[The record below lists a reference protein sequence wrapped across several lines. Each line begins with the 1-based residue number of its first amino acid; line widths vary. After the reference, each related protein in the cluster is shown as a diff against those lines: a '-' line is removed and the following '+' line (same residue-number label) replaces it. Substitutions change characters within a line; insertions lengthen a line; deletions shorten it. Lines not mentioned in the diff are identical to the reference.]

1 MNPPPRLACQQCK
14 SRKIKCDKGA
24 PCSACRNSGLSCHA
38 VQRARLPR
46 GKTAK
51 GSTSNRDLAARVARI
66 EILLEQQS
74 KQTASQGTT
83 SDQVPVT
90 GNLRNDGLM
99 GVTSEKIA
107 AFVAPDFWSALSSEV
122 HGLREALEDDAEDEA
137 NTHDVELTAKA
148 AGDTCSTNAILFPQW
163 SKSYANPYD
172 DPPPDVGLR
181 TCCSGAYTWTLVAVA
196 VRAATLLR
204 LGEED
209 PKDFSPFDLQL
220 RQRLFFAIGILDTH
234 SALDRGTI
242 PILPSTSFRA
252 PPLNIND
259 DDMHPTD
266 KAIQP
271 SLQYPTDMSH
281 TAMIYEAMICQ
292 RRLYEISDGVQ
303 NGWEQWT
310 KKVELLNEFKTS
322 ILSERTN
329 FHSYD
334 SPLEMLRRMSAQK
347 IIVSMQLLAR
357 RPPYRQPH
365 NTVPPWDD
373 FDIMKSATEV
383 LEQHLQ
389 PIPVELQPWAWKNW
403 VQWHALAV
411 LLAELMVR
419 PQEPSSDR
427 SYTIA
432 TQSFRHYA
440 RLVAD
445 SESGLLWKPIA
456 KLMRRVQRLR
466 QTPDTAG
473 NKNLAIG
480 TETVFTVPIV
490 TEQTCSSTSNNDLF
504 DLSNW
509 GMNEDDLNVPFLGLE
524 DHVRPQYNDNEDGN
538 ETPWLAWDNFVRDI
552 NFWPP

>member
-1 MNPPPRLACQQCK
+1 
-14 SRKIKCDKGA
+14 
-24 PCSACRNSGLSCHA
+24 
-38 VQRARLPR
+38 
-46 GKTAK
+46 
-51 GSTSNRDLAARVARI
+51 
-66 EILLEQQS
+66 
-74 KQTASQGTT
+74 
-83 SDQVPVT
+83 
-90 GNLRNDGLM
+90 
-99 GVTSEKIA
+99 
-107 AFVAPDFWSALSSEV
+107 
-122 HGLREALEDDAEDEA
+122 
-137 NTHDVELTAKA
+137 
-148 AGDTCSTNAILFPQW
+148 
-163 SKSYANPYD
+163 
-172 DPPPDVGLR
+172 
-181 TCCSGAYTWTLVAVA
+181 
-196 VRAATLLR
+196 
-204 LGEED
+204 
-209 PKDFSPFDLQL
+209 
-220 RQRLFFAIGILDTH
+220 
-234 SALDRGTI
+234 
-242 PILPSTSFRA
+242 
-252 PPLNIND
+252 
-259 DDMHPTD
+259 
-266 KAIQP
+266 
-271 SLQYPTDMSH
+271 MSH

-329 FHSYD
+329 IHSYD

-365 NTVPPWDD
+365 NIVPPWDD

-427 SYTIA
+427 SYIIA
-432 TQSFRHYA
+432 KQSFRHYA

-538 ETPWLAWDNFVRDI
+538 EIPWLAWDNFVRDI
-552 NFWPP
+552 NFSPP

>member
-51 GSTSNRDLAARVARI
+51 GLASNRDLAARVARI

-74 KQTASQGTT
+74 KQTVSQGIA
-83 SDQVPVT
+83 SDQVSIP
-90 GNLRNDGLM
+90 GNLRNDGLV
-99 GVTSEKIA
+99 GVASEKIA
-107 AFVAPDFWSALSSEV
+107 DFVAPDFWNALSSEV
-122 HGLREALEDDAEDEA
+122 HGLREALEDNAEDEA
-137 NTHDVELTAKA
+137 NTHDVEVTGKA

-172 DPPPDVGLR
+172 DLSPDVGLR

-209 PKDFSPFDLQL
+209 PKDFSPFDIQL

-266 KAIQP
+266 KVLQP

-329 FHSYD
+329 VHSYD

-552 NFWPP
+552 NFSPP

>member
-1 MNPPPRLACQQCK
+1 
-14 SRKIKCDKGA
+14 
-24 PCSACRNSGLSCHA
+24 
-38 VQRARLPR
+38 
-46 GKTAK
+46 
-51 GSTSNRDLAARVARI
+51 
-66 EILLEQQS
+66 
-74 KQTASQGTT
+74 
-83 SDQVPVT
+83 
-90 GNLRNDGLM
+90 
-99 GVTSEKIA
+99 
-107 AFVAPDFWSALSSEV
+107 
-122 HGLREALEDDAEDEA
+122 
-137 NTHDVELTAKA
+137 
-148 AGDTCSTNAILFPQW
+148 
-163 SKSYANPYD
+163 
-172 DPPPDVGLR
+172 
-181 TCCSGAYTWTLVAVA
+181 

-209 PKDFSPFDLQL
+209 PKDFSPFDIQL

-329 FHSYD
+329 IHSYD

-552 NFWPP
+552 NFSPP

>member
-1 MNPPPRLACQQCK
+1 MSLCTITDIEAKEMGLGVRSDMLQHY
-14 SRKIKCDKGA
+14 R
-24 PCSACRNSGLSCHA
+24 SAVEELLVR
-38 VQRARLPR
+38 
-46 GKTAK
+46 
-51 GSTSNRDLAARVARI
+51 SN
-66 EILLEQQS
+66 LLQS
-74 KQTASQGTT
+74 
-83 SDQVPVT
+83 
-90 GNLRNDGLM
+90 
-99 GVTSEKIA
+99 
-107 AFVAPDFWSALSSEV
+107 
-122 HGLREALEDDAEDEA
+122 
-137 NTHDVELTAKA
+137 
-148 AGDTCSTNAILFPQW
+148 
-163 SKSYANPYD
+163 
-172 DPPPDVGLR
+172 PDVF
-181 TCCSGAYTWTLVAVA
+181 TLQTFVV
-196 VRAATLLR
+196 

-329 FHSYD
+329 IHSYD

-357 RPPYRQPH
+357 RPPYRQPQ
-365 NTVPPWDD
+365 NIVPPWDD

-419 PQEPSSDR
+419 PQEPSSGR
-427 SYTIA
+427 SYIIA

-524 DHVRPQYNDNEDGN
+524 DRVRPQYNDNEDGN

-552 NFWPP
+552 NFSPP